1 MPKISE
7 YDKIFKVEDKINK
20 LMPFSIDDE
29 KLLEKCKATW
39 TKIEDSEIIEL
50 STLLVVY
57 DDRYIKTKITTYVDK
72 VYTNFRDLNVPEDDI
87 ECECFTAISILYF
100 YMEVNITCKYI

>member
-1 MPKISE
+1 
-7 YDKIFKVEDKINK
+7 
-20 LMPFSIDDE
+20 MPFSIDDE
-29 KLLEKCKATW
+29 KLLEKCKAIW
-39 TKIEDSEIIEL
+39 IKIEDSEIIEW

-87 ECECFTAISILYF
+87 ECECFTAISILYL
-100 YMEVNITCKYI
+100 YVEVNITCKYI